1 MNLYQMIPLICSV
14 IASYQSSVKNNSQ
27 KHWIGSMALHRG
39 VRANSQERGSM
50 TSHHHIGD
58 NSQKHSFG
66 TMVTG
71 DSSVGENSLTCSDQF
86 TEHLNKCMETF
97 IPNVHTYITTK
108 PKNPFV
114 HDIFVQHVCR

>member
-1 MNLYQMIPLICSV
+1 MIPLICSV

-27 KHWIGSMALHRG
+27 KHRTGSMAFHRG
-39 VRANSQERGSM
+39 VRANSQERRRESM
-50 TSHHHIGD
+50 TSHLHIGD

-66 TMVTG
+66 TMATG
-71 DSSVGENSLTCSDQF
+71 DSSVGENSDKYLTCSNQF

-97 IPNVHTYITTK
+97 TPNVHTYITTK